1 MKYVLAKITAFVSLC
16 VHAHD
21 DGHNPLGISEIELN
35 NPLFSSVLSAGYA
48 DTFGTE
54 AYARTGD
61 PYPRTVHGR
70 PCVTASNLLFD
81 VSDRQYYDLKGP
93 STITFEFLAERAMR
107 VQFAYDA
114 SAKTEQL
121 RWIEL
126 KADSNIQR
134 ISMTLSDAR
143 LVNRGLSNT
152 DFALIAEG
160 AVTETDR
167 PDHRHEFTSG

>member
-1 MKYVLAKITAFVSLC
+1 M
-16 VHAHD
+16 
-21 DGHNPLGISEIELN
+21 
-35 NPLFSSVLSAGYA
+35 
-48 DTFGTE
+48 
-54 AYARTGD
+54 
-61 PYPRTVHGR
+61 GR

-81 VSDRQYYDLKGP
+81 VSDRQYYDLEGP

-134 ISMTLSDAR
+134 ISMTLPDAR

-167 PDHRHEFTSG
+167 PDHRHEFTLVWFAVFCCAEPRGLSLPQRRDLLLPPTANPPPSGWVCTMSGMVK